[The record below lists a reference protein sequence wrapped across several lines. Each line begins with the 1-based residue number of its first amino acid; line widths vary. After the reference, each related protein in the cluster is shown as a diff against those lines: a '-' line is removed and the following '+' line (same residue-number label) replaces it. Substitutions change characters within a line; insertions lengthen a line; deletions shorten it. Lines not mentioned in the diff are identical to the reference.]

1 MTSQELK
8 EFLDEKAE
16 FYEQKQFIQNDP
28 ILIPHKFDSKLDTEI
43 SGFLISIISWGNR
56 KSIINSGYKI
66 IDLLDNSPSDFILN
80 HSYNDLKSIN
90 GSIHRTFNS
99 DDLVYFIK
107 SLKNIYTNYNGIEGI
122 MSNPNNG
129 ENLQERIS
137 IFKKIFFQL
146 NHKKRTK
153 KHLPDPLKGSAAKRF
168 NMFLRWMVRSNKKGV
183 DFGLWKSISPSQL
196 SCPLDVHTGNIARKL
211 GLLKRA
217 QNDYLA
223 VNELDKKLREMDIED
238 PVKYDFALFGLGIN
252 EKF

>member
-1 MTSQELK
+1 
-8 EFLDEKAE
+8 
-16 FYEQKQFIQNDP
+16 
-28 ILIPHKFDSKLDTEI
+28 
-43 SGFLISIISWGNR
+43 
-56 KSIINSGYKI
+56 
-66 IDLLDNSPSDFILN
+66 
-80 HSYNDLKSIN
+80 
-90 GSIHRTFNS
+90 
-99 DDLVYFIK
+99 
-107 SLKNIYTNYNGIEGI
+107 
-122 MSNPNNG
+122 MSNPSNG

-137 IFKKIFFQL
+137 NFKKIFFQL
-146 NHKKRTK
+146 NHKKRIK
-153 KHLPDPLKGSAAKRF
+153 KHLPDPLNGSAAKRF

-196 SCPLDVHTGNIARKL
+196 SCPLDIHTGNIARKL

>member
-8 EFLDEKAE
+8 EFLDEKAD

-66 IDLLDNSPSDFILN
+66 IDLLDHSPSDFILN
-80 HSYNDLKSIN
+80 HSYNDLKNIK

-99 DDLVYFIK
+99 EDLVYFIK

-122 MSNPNNG
+122 LSNPSNG

-137 IFKKIFFQL
+137 NFKKIFFQL

-153 KHLPDPLKGSAAKRF
+153 KHLPDPLNGSAAKRF

-223 VNELDKKLREMDIED
+223 VNELDKKLREMDRED
-238 PVKYDFALFGLGIN
+238 PVKYDFALFGLGVN